1 MSHVIVKVNMMVEKL
16 MQIKNRMKVNVYVSP
31 LKHHVC
37 DVVAKSHADPTKT
50 TPINFG
56 EKVSL

>member
-1 MSHVIVKVNMMVEKL
+1 MKVKVC
-16 MQIKNRMKVNVYVSP
+16 VSP

-37 DVVAKSHADPTKT
+37 DAVAKSHADPTKT
-50 TPINFG
+50 APINFG

>member
-1 MSHVIVKVNMMVEKL
+1 
-16 MQIKNRMKVNVYVSP
+16 MKVNVYVSP

-37 DVVAKSHADPTKT
+37 DAVAKSHADPTKT
-50 TPINFG
+50 APINFG